1 MSDYPVILVVLLG
14 GLGTYLVRISFL
26 FILGN
31 RMISPLVENVLRYIP
46 PAAFA
51 ALAVPAV
58 IRPEGVIDIGADNL
72 KLVAAVVA
80 LAIGIRT
87 RSVMWVL
94 VSGMVSLWTLTWFFG
109 AAG

>member
-1 MSDYPVILVVLLG
+1 MNDYPVMLMVVLG
-14 GLGTYLVRISFL
+14 GLGTYLIRISFL

-31 RMISPLVENVLRYIP
+31 RMVSPMVENVLRYIP

-58 IRPEGVIDIGADNL
+58 IRPEGVVDIGPDNL
-72 KLVAAVVA
+72 KLVAAIVA

-94 VSGMVSLWTLTWFFG
+94 VSGMVSLWILTWFFG
-109 AAG
+109 R